1 VSRFAVTRF
10 ATTRGPIIAI
20 TLGVLVGCGSGAVAT
35 IRPGTNASPTNA
47 PTATAGGGPINTAG
61 LCGVFGE
68 ALAIAALGGPVAAPT
83 GGDVVPRG
91 NGIYCHYAAAGNANV
106 NVEAQLKD
114 MTREEFEA
122 LATTLGA
129 TTPLPGVGEVAFARP
144 DSSMMGGSGSAV
156 AAWSGGRGVT
166 VSINRAGEETVM
178 LAAAKAIAAAV
189 LLANP

>member
-1 VSRFAVTRF
+1 VTRLAVARF
-10 ATTRGPIIAI
+10 GMTRAAIVAI

-35 IRPGTNASPTNA
+35 VRPGTSTATTTA
-47 PTATAGGGPINTAG
+47 PTATPNGGPITADG

-68 ALAIAALGGPVAAPT
+68 ALAIAALGGPVAAPS
-83 GGDVVPRG
+83 GGNVVPSG

-114 MTREEFEA
+114 MTREQFEA

-144 DSSMMGGSGSAV
+144 DSSIMGGSGSAV

-178 LAAAKAIAAAV
+178 LAAAQAIAAAV
-189 LLANP
+189 LQATP